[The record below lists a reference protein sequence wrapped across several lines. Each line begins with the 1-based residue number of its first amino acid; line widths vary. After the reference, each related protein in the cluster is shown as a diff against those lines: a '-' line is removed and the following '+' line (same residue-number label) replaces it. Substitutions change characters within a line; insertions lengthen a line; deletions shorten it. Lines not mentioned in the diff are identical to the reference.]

1 MRRLDLVIN
10 GKEMSFTANKKEMLR
25 LVGKQVKEIFYPRK
39 KCVMCNK
46 EFISREKSKMRK
58 YCSDACKSQNYRNKV
73 VEKYNK
79 ENGTNHT
86 NYLLVRELIKDE
98 N

>member
-1 MRRLDLVIN
+1 
-10 GKEMSFTANKKEMLR
+10 
-25 LVGKQVKEIFYPRK
+25 
-39 KCVMCNK
+39 MCNK

-98 N
+98 